1 MITGFRNSLK
11 TTLITALYGRV
22 ITEVG
27 TSDNQFMVIYL
38 VLLNNFMALV
48 YYICD
53 ITINEFLLST
63 VVMLLL

>member
-1 MITGFRNSLK
+1 MITGFRNILK
-11 TTLITALYGRV
+11 TTLIAALYGRV